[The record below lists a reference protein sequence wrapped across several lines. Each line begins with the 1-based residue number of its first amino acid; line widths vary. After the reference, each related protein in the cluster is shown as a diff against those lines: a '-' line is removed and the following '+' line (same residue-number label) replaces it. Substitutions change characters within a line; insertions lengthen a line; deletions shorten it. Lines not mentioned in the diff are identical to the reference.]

1 MEAGPTPPNF
11 LNITLPFLSGVLLDK
26 APYGKRF
33 GDVLRQPCLLA
44 YPNESVSA
52 TFVSIVYIHPN
63 LKKKTLKE
71 EP

>member
-11 LNITLPFLSGVLLDK
+11 LNVTLPFFSGSVYDK

-33 GDVLRQPCLLA
+33 GDVLRQPCPIA

-52 TFVSIVYIHPN
+52 TFVSINYKHINYHEWTKP
-63 LKKKTLKE
+63 
-71 EP
+71 